1 MKKLIF
7 LMLLIPA
14 LCWGQATIGKFI
26 AKKGGV
32 KRYPDR
38 TIIYQPW
45 GAITTHYIGQPL
57 YDATTPNPAIYS
69 EKLSPDSLVIQYWTS
84 IFFAKLDFMPPLKAK
99 NLEVWLNDG
108 AVTGIMSGGSSA
120 VCQEQAQAII
130 DILVRNPYGEVID
143 SDGEI
148 VYKLERSQ

>member
-14 LCWGQATIGKFI
+14 LCWGQATIGKFRS
-26 AKKGGV
+26 KKGGV
-32 KRYPDR
+32 VKHPAY
-38 TIIYQPW
+38 TTYYEPW
-45 GAITTHYIGQPL
+45 GAVNTHWIGEVMF
-57 YDATTPNPAIYS
+57 DTSGVTPALNDNA
-69 EKLSPDSLVIQYWTS
+69 QAYWYA